1 MRYLFIMKG
10 CPGSGKTTFLK
21 ENNFEHMSLGF
32 DQARSIFSGLY
43 PTFDGESI
51 SLSSYGM
58 KKCIDF
64 VFSAMSERMDRG
76 ETLFFDATSLKQKD
90 ISRLT
95 NEGNRYGYTS
105 YVIDMQKGVSW
116 EEIVERNNSRP
127 AEDKVPEEKLSTM
140 FELGKNSLNIPEVEI
155 LDKHSF
161 WDVWNSINI
170 KEVDGTK
177 YDNIY
182 IVGDIQSCSN
192 ALNKAI
198 SDNKSL
204 DDEKSLWI
212 FAGDLFDRGPD
223 AAGVFAT
230 IYPHI
235 DKVILVEGNHET
247 NMRRVI
253 SGTALSKMFKTTRVS
268 QNQIFSAG
276 YEKSDI
282 KSLLRKAIPGV
293 IINTQGKNVEK
304 IIVTHGGI
312 HHNVVSDIS
321 YAYKYYPAH
330 SLITG
335 TSERSYIYM
344 GKCDYK
350 MRDKEL
356 IVGAK
361 YKNTLQ
367 VHGHRNIGDC
377 ITTIGSNTII
387 NVENKVEF
395 EGTLRVVHIDK
406 DGDVT
411 VKEYVEKDGAE
422 YDNQSIDNEKPEK
435 HLLQLNSHPYIIR
448 KEIENGLCAY
458 NFSREAFQ
466 KGIWDDISITARGL
480 MVKNDTV
487 VARGFNKFFEP
498 NDWSGHGFSLQDVYD
513 PDKFSYPVTVQ
524 EKINGYLVLISVIDG
539 ELRFFSK
546 SGITDYS
553 LEAENIFYSTIE
565 YSDVQK
571 LIKILHKNNV
581 TLACEAVTPLDPH
594 IVNYNGSTFLSPLAC
609 IKNDWK
615 FQIDKN
621 AYRNVQEVFE
631 NNNVSIPEKTI
642 VNTPDE
648 LQEVL
653 SDVKNKTNT
662 EGVVII
668 DRNNNMV
675 KFKSQYYTSLKKAR
689 SDLRKV
695 AQEKSDKLKKKNE
708 SIQHRIDEAKVHPKD
723 YFTQGIHGKV
733 LDIPRLAKDISL
745 YDL

>member
-1 MRYLFIMKG
+1 MRYLFIMRG

-32 DQARSIFSGLY
+32 DKAREMFSGLY

-64 VFSAMSERMDRG
+64 VFNALSERMDRG

-90 ISRLT
+90 ISRLA

-105 YVIDMQKGVSW
+105 YIIDMQKDTSW
-116 EEIVERNNSRP
+116 EEIVYRNNTRTI
-127 AEDKVPEEKLSTM
+127 EDRVPENKLLTM
-140 FELGKNSLNIPEVEI
+140 FENGKNSVDVPGVEN
-155 LDKHSF
+155 LDKNSF
-161 WDVWNSINI
+161 WDVWNSIQVQEI
-170 KEVDGTK
+170 DGTC

-182 IVGDIQSCSN
+182 IVGDIQSCPNS
-192 ALNKAI
+192 LRKAI
-198 SDNKSL
+198 ADNTELDDNKSL
-204 DDEKSLWI
+204 WV

-223 AAGVFAT
+223 ASEVFST
-230 IYPHI
+230 IYPHLDNI
-235 DKVILVEGNHET
+235 ILVEGNHET

-253 SGTALSKMFKTTRVS
+253 SGTAPAKMFKTTRTS
-268 QNQIFSAG
+268 YNQIIASG
-276 YEKSDI
+276 YEKSNI
-282 KSLLRKAIPGV
+282 KQLLNHAVPGV
-293 IINTQGKNVEK
+293 IIHTPHKRIV
-304 IIVTHGGI
+304 VTHGGI
-312 HHNVVSDIS
+312 HHNVVDNIDEK
-321 YAYKYYPAH
+321 YKYLPAH
-330 SLITG
+330 SLISG
-335 TSERSYIYM
+335 TSEREYVYM
-344 GKCDYK
+344 GKCNYN
-350 MRDKEL
+350 MRDHNL
-356 IVGAK
+356 IDGAT
-361 YKNTLQ
+361 YDNTIQ
-367 VHGHRNIGDC
+367 VHGHRNPGDC
-377 ITTIGSNTII
+377 VTTIGTNTVI

-395 EGTLRVVHIDK
+395 EGSLRVVHIDK
-406 DGDVT
+406 DGIVK
-411 VKEYVEKDGAE
+411 VKEYTEKDNVE
-422 YDNQSIDNEKPEK
+422 NTKQTVNDEPTKN
-435 HLLQLNSHPYIIR
+435 LLQLNNHPHVIR
-448 KEIENGLCAY
+448 KEIKDGLYAY

-466 KGIWDDISITARGL
+466 KGIWDNISITARGL
-480 MVKNDTV
+480 IVKNDTV

-498 NDWSGHGFSLQDVYD
+498 NDWSGYGFSLQDIYNT
-513 PDKFSYPVTVQ
+513 DKFSYPVTVQ

-546 SGITDYS
+546 SGITNYS

-571 LIKILHKNNV
+571 LMKILHKNNV

-615 FQIDKN
+615 FQLDKKV
-621 AYRNVQEVFE
+621 YRNIQEIFE
-631 NNNVSIPEKTI
+631 NNNISMPEEII

-653 SDVKNKTNT
+653 NDVKNKANT

-668 DRNNNMV
+668 DSNNNMV
-675 KFKSQYYTSLKKAR
+675 KFKSHYYTSLKEAR

-723 YFTQGIHGKV
+723 YFTQGIHGEV
-733 LDIPRLAKDISL
+733 LDIPKLAKDISL